1 MKALE
6 MKTAG
11 SVRASV
17 SNCSKTAQSILL
29 EALKDGDYENDRK
42 SYDGI
47 LEARYRKVKAAVENY
62 KRNRLQALPFN
73 SGYFMCFEVDGN
85 AEQLRQKLLK
95 EFAVGT
101 ISVKDRYL
109 RVAFSAVDLEGIDE
123 LYAKIFEAA
132 ETL

>member
-1 MKALE
+1 
-6 MKTAG
+6 
-11 SVRASV
+11 
-17 SNCSKTAQSILL
+17 
-29 EALKDGDYENDRK
+29 
-42 SYDGI
+42 
-47 LEARYRKVKAAVENY
+47 
-62 KRNRLQALPFN
+62 
-73 SGYFMCFEVDGN
+73 MCFEVDGN